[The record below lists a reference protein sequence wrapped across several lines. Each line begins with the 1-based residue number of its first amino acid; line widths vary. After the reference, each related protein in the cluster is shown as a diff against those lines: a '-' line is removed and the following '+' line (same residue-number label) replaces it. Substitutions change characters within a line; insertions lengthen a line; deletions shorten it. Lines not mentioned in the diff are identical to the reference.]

1 MVLDRSEPLLE
12 GIVTDRDLCCGVVAC
27 ASIVLLH
34 HGSGNSR
41 HSSRNRYVAKVLQFQ
56 GIDALCSM
64 FGAMLIATPLLLLW
78 CAQRFLRN
86 RHGTASGNCLHSG
99 TRIPAQCRKPLFSRC
114 VRMAPCVR
122 KYY

>member
-1 MVLDRSEPLLE
+1 MKRHGVGAIPVVLDRSEPLLE
-12 GIVTDRDLCCGVVAC
+12 GIVTDRDLCCDVVAC
-27 ASIVLLH
+27 ASIVLLDTEAVTAVTV
-34 HGSGNSR
+34 R
-41 HSSRNRYVAKVLQFQ
+41 VIATLRKYCRFQ
-56 GIDALCSM
+56 GIDALCWM

-114 VRMAPCVR
+114 V
-122 KYY
+122 